1 MSCYVCFDDC
11 LEPSPC
17 NCTQRYIHAHC
28 LSAMRRKGFSGE
40 DASSIATR
48 STPKVPESAG
58 TAKAAD
64 VGAKLGDF
72 QKAEEAAAR
81 MRDMGFASPEVP
93 DREEPA
99 RETEEASDESRR

>member
-1 MSCYVCFDDC
+1 
-11 LEPSPC
+11 
-17 NCTQRYIHAHC
+17 
-28 LSAMRRKGFSGE
+28 MRRKGFSGE

-48 STPKVPESAG
+48 KGPESAG

-64 VGAKLGDF
+64 AGAKLGDF

-99 RETEEASDESRR
+99 AETEEASDESRR

>member
-1 MSCYVCFDDC
+1 
-11 LEPSPC
+11 
-17 NCTQRYIHAHC
+17 
-28 LSAMRRKGFSGE
+28 MRRKGFSGE

-48 STPKVPESAG
+48 STPEVPESAG

>member
-1 MSCYVCFDDC
+1 MFD
-11 LEPSPC
+11 PRPRSGIP
-17 NCTQRYIHAHC
+17 AV
-28 LSAMRRKGFSGE
+28 RRN
-40 DASSIATR
+40 
-48 STPKVPESAG
+48 

-64 VGAKLGDF
+64 AGAKLGDF

-99 RETEEASDESRR
+99 AETEEASDESRR